1 MIFICYIILIRVR
14 AAVRTMTKVS
24 AGVVE
29 AVHPDVI
36 RASGTH
42 CVLNA
47 GGDYLPQPLCETTQQ
62 KKPQCLVNIVL
73 LFLSV

>member
-1 MIFICYIILIRVR
+1 MIFVRYVILTRVR
-14 AAVRTMTKVS
+14 AVVRTMTKVS

-62 KKPQCLVNIVL
+62 KKPQCLVSIVL